1 LCYHLRAWRQ
11 TVQKE
16 SRRLGRD
23 SSGRHATVQLALGV
37 LGLLTGLLAW
47 LLAGLL
53 AAALLLARLLAGVL
67 GLLLAGF
74 VLILLVL
81 LATHFGDLRC

>member
-1 LCYHLRAWRQ
+1 
-11 TVQKE
+11 
-16 SRRLGRD
+16 
-23 SSGRHATVQLALGV
+23 LALGL
-37 LGLLTGLLAW
+37 LGLLT
-47 LLAGLL
+47 GLL

-81 LATHFGDLRC
+81 LATHFGDLRCRT